1 MQTPT
6 AWTGAIVM
14 DPFEPG
20 VVWTSATN
28 LAADG
33 VHQAGGGG
41 LYKSTD
47 CAASWTLVS
56 TGRNSDLV
64 GVAAALSMAFDPQ
77 TPGVIYA
84 TAGSE
89 SSGNA
94 GLWKS
99 TNGGV
104 DWDQLFPADSEWAKV
119 VQYNL
124 VSSVGMEAKNPQ
136 HLVVSAHALCQAPYG
151 AVCEAE
157 TTDGGAT
164 WKITTVPI
172 PNQTDWIAGAG
183 AFIIDANSWLF
194 STYSRGL
201 WLTRDRGATFTEV
214 TPAGATGVTN
224 GKVITLPF
232 APGPGGKYYLAAME
246 GVLDSADALA
256 WSLLPSSGGRAV
268 GLAFGTDRIFASD
281 QWSPSYHVAN
291 SADPTTWT
299 PIDPPAG
306 VPSTQ
311 GAPYLAYDTVHHV
324 LYASG
329 WSAGFYRRV
338 TP

>member
-1 MQTPT
+1 
-6 AWTGAIVM
+6 M

-20 VVWTSATN
+20 VVWTSAN
-28 LAADG
+28 NVMVDAQG
-33 VHQAGGGG
+33 NWHQTPGGG

-56 TGRNSDLV
+56 TGRNSSTLGLAGAV
-64 GVAAALSMAFDPQ
+64 SMVFDPK
-77 TPGVIYA
+77 TPGIIYA

-89 SSGNA
+89 SAGNA

-99 TNGGV
+99 VNGGV

-124 VSSVGMEAKNPQ
+124 VSSVAIEANNPL

-151 AVCEAE
+151 PVCEAE
-157 TTDGGAT
+157 TTDGGVT

-183 AFIIDANSWLF
+183 AFILDANSWLF
-194 STYSRGL
+194 STYSSGL
-201 WLTRDRGATFTEV
+201 WLTHDRGATFTNV
-214 TPAGATGVTN
+214 TPTGASGVTN

-232 APGPGGKYYLAAME
+232 APGPGGSYYLGGME
-246 GVLDSADALA
+246 GVLTSADALT
-256 WSLLPSSGGRAV
+256 WSLLPKSGGRAT
-268 GLAFGTDRIFASD
+268 GLAYATDRIFVSD
-281 QWSPSYHVAN
+281 QWTPTYHVGEA
-291 SADPTTWT
+291 ATPTTMWT

-311 GAPYLAYDTVHHV
+311 GAPYLAYDTVHKV
-324 LYASG
+324 LYSSG
-329 WSAGFYRRV
+329 WFGGIYRRV